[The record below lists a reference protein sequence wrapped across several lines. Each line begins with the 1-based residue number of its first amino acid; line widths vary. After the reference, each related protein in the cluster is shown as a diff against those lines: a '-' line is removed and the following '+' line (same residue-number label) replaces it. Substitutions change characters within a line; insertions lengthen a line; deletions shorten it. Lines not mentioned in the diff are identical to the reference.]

1 MNLDGPWAVRILWV
15 TENGVCEL
23 IHIQWNS
30 NSNSNSIQAT
40 EWYGQSDECECV
52 RAVHAFASVCTNEKE
67 IDSNTIKMK
76 ATTNRTMQQLKQT
89 IFEKH
94 AIRTNEMNG
103 DHTYL
108 CVLYVI
114 FVGWWASELIYKAC
128 VKLHTIIREK
138 KTMNTHHLAVVL
150 QKERRKKR
158 IVIIMK
164 PGHSATFRDS
174 RFVFQLLFW
183 CLILLAHMKGNE
195 TTRIQVYAIW
205 ISNTKNKRIDRNSSK
220 VEDTWFGNWFNIF
233 AQKSS
238 RDDIDLAH
246 WLLLL
251 LEKFPCIEIEI
262 RT

>member
-1 MNLDGPWAVRILWV
+1 MKHKNVSVCVCELSMNLDGPWAVRILWV

-94 AIRTNEMNG
+94 DIRTNEMNG

-138 KTMNTHHLAVVL
+138 KTMNTHHLAAVL
-150 QKERRKKR
+150 QKERRKKKNR
-158 IVIIMK
+158 NN
-164 PGHSATFRDS
+164 
-174 RFVFQLLFW
+174 
-183 CLILLAHMKGNE
+183 NE
-195 TTRIQVYAIW
+195 TGTFGHVSWFTICFSVVVLMPDFACSHERQRD
-205 ISNTKNKRIDRNSSK
+205 NTNS
-220 VEDTWFGNWFNIF
+220 GLCHLN
-233 AQKSS
+233 
-238 RDDIDLAH
+238 L
-246 WLLLL
+246 
-251 LEKFPCIEIEI
+251 
-262 RT
+262 